1 MIQSLVEFQC
11 YTELCL
17 WSSCRMSE
25 TKKFRYFEA
34 KSKKAVVIAIGIEQS
49 PGLSC
54 LCSASDPRQL
64 NQRSLN
70 LTTSFVIFIS
80 EHPNFIIILLHTN
93 WYLFAYSRFAYSCF
107 VYFRPKS
114 SVSPTCKQNY
124 IWTSKWC
131 QTRSWSRLV
140 LENVFEVTS
149 WAVTGFV
156 CTKSCIVVECT
167 YQYRSA
173 MYVLVQ

>member
-1 MIQSLVEFQC
+1 
-11 YTELCL
+11 
-17 WSSCRMSE
+17 MSE

-54 LCSASDPRQL
+54 QCSASDPRQL

-80 EHPNFIIILLHTN
+80 ELPNFIIILLHTN
-93 WYLFAYSRFAYSCF
+93 WYLFAYSRFAYSRFAYSRF

-114 SVSPTCKQNY
+114 GVSPTCKQNY
-124 IWTSKWC
+124 I
-131 QTRSWSRLV
+131 
-140 LENVFEVTS
+140 
-149 WAVTGFV
+149 
-156 CTKSCIVVECT
+156 
-167 YQYRSA
+167 
-173 MYVLVQ
+173 